1 MSEKAERRQ
10 AKPAPAKAPAKATRP
25 GAARPRSSAEAILMR
40 NDFYSD
46 AVPKV
51 VWAAGIC
58 VLAAIISVGSMIYA
72 ANKRERNVYFAVDE
86 GNRIVQLQPLSRP
99 NQSNA
104 VVGQWLTESLV
115 KTFDFHYSNFGPRLN
130 EAADTFF
137 TKDGANS
144 LITAIQESNLLD
156 QVRQLEGKVALNLRT
171 PILVKEGS
179 LGAGQFYAWVYTV
192 DGTMTVFTKSQ
203 RYDLPV
209 EFEVTVSRRDE
220 LEYPKGI
227 GIARVFMEIS
237 RNANR

>member
-1 MSEKAERRQ
+1 
-10 AKPAPAKAPAKATRP
+10 
-25 GAARPRSSAEAILMR
+25 MR

-51 VWAAGIC
+51 VLAAIIC
-58 VLAAIISVGSMIYA
+58 ILAAIISVASAIYA

-86 GNRIVQLQPLSRP
+86 GNRLVKLQPLSSP

-130 EAADTFF
+130 ESADTFF

-144 LITAIQESNLLD
+144 LIAAIQDSGLLD
-156 QVRQLEGKVALNLRT
+156 QVRRLEGKVALNLRT

-192 DGTMTVFTKSQ
+192 DGTMTVFTKTA

-209 EFEVTVSRRDE
+209 QFEITVSRRDE

-227 GIARVFMEIS
+227 GIARVFMEID
-237 RNANR
+237 RNAKR